1 MAVPVAKI
9 SHGILSSVESLLFY
23 NITFAPRAPIAKINK
38 AFLVYWITL
47 NNVGVSFQRNK
58 HLIYS

>member
-1 MAVPVAKI
+1 MAVPVAKV

-23 NITFAPRAPIAKINK
+23 YITFAPRAPIAKIKK

-47 NNVGVSFQRNK
+47 NNVGVSSQRNK